1 MSRIPNTPSLPEP
14 TPEEHAL
21 SQRLTD
27 LIRAEIT
34 RAGGA
39 IPFARFMELA
49 LYAPELGYYS
59 AGKHKF
65 GAAGDFVTAP
75 ELGSVFAQ
83 CLARQCAQVLDE
95 LRDDVPGSTSAAGD
109 TAPGTEKVRPAG
121 AILEAGAGS
130 GALAVQLLLEL
141 ERLGRLPA
149 RYQILEISSAL
160 RARQRALFT
169 ENAPHLLERVQW
181 LDSFPAAGFRGIV
194 LGNELLD
201 AMPVERFRVGA
212 HGIVQLQVGWEDDCF
227 VWRETPANDAL
238 HKRLAALNLP
248 EGYVSE
254 IGLAAE
260 GWVRSVADILE
271 QGVLL
276 FVDYGFPR
284 NEFYHPQRST
294 GTLMCHYRHRAHA
307 DPLILPGLQDITAHV
322 DFSAMAAAGMEA
334 GLDLLGYA
342 SQALFLLGCGLD
354 KIAACVPVD
363 ARVQLTLAN
372 EIKKLTLPHEMGE
385 LFKVIALGHGID
397 APLTGFRLQDRR
409 TRL

>member
-1 MSRIPNTPSLPEP
+1 MSRIPNAPSLPEP

-21 SQRLTD
+21 RQRLTG
-27 LIRAEIT
+27 LIRAEIAG
-34 RAGGA
+34 AGGA

-75 ELGSVFAQ
+75 ELGTAFAQ
-83 CLARQCAQVLDE
+83 CLARQCAQILGA
-95 LRDDVPGSTSAAGD
+95 LPHGD
-109 TAPGTEKVRPAG
+109 
-121 AILEAGAGS
+121 ILEAGAGS

-149 RYQILEISSAL
+149 RYLILEISSAL
-160 RARQRALFT
+160 CARQRTLFM
-169 ENAPHLLERVQW
+169 EKAPHLLARVHW
-181 LDSFPAAGFRGIV
+181 LDTLPPAGFRGIV

-212 HGIVQLQVGWEDDCF
+212 DGIAQLQVGWEENRF
-227 VWRETPANDAL
+227 VWREMRANDAL
-238 HKRLAALNLP
+238 RDRLIALGLP

-254 IGLAAE
+254 IGFAAE

-276 FVDYGFPR
+276 LADYGFPR
-284 NEFYHPQRST
+284 GEFYHPQRAT

-307 DPLILPGLQDITAHV
+307 DPLILVGLQDITAHV
-322 DFSAMAAAGMEA
+322 DFSAVAAAGVES
-334 GLDLLGYA
+334 GLSLLGYA
-342 SQALFLLGCGLD
+342 SQALFLIGCGLD
-354 KIAACVPVD
+354 EVAAQATSGD
-363 ARVQLTLAN
+363 ARAQLALTN

-385 LFKVIALGHGID
+385 LFKVIALGRGVE
-397 APLTGFRLQDRR
+397 APLAGFRMQDRR
-409 TRL
+409 DRL